1 MLIIK
6 CLQKKER
13 RAQMRKNK
21 NDKKVNA
28 QISKDENSMK
38 CKCQE

>member
-6 CLQKKER
+6 CLQKKEI
-13 RAQMRKNK
+13 RAQMSKNK

-28 QISKDENSMK
+28 QMNKDENSMK
-38 CKCQE
+38 CKC